1 MPMTSSLTS
10 SLSELSR
17 SRLAGESAGA
27 PSRRATLRNLIT
39 KIWSWPSRLFS
50 WALVRVLVIFLIG
63 FAVGVAWSDGGAARK
78 AIAGWSPYLAWM
90 APAPAPGSTSADRF
104 KAMSVALATARQS
117 LDKLST
123 EMSKV
128 QAQDTDA
135 PRRRA
140 GR

>member
-1 MPMTSSLTS
+1 MPMTTS

-17 SRLAGESAGA
+17 SRLGGESASK
-27 PSRRATLRNLIT
+27 PSRRATLRNLIA
-39 KIWSWPSRLFS
+39 KAWSWPSRLFS
-50 WALVRVLVIFLIG
+50 WVVVRVLVIFLIG
-63 FAVGVAWSDGGAARK
+63 FGAGIAWSDGGAARK
-78 AIAGWSPYLAWM
+78 AIAGWSPYLAWLT
-90 APAPAPGSTSADRF
+90 PAPAPGGTSADRF

-128 QAQDTDA
+128 QAQDSDA

-140 GR
+140 AR